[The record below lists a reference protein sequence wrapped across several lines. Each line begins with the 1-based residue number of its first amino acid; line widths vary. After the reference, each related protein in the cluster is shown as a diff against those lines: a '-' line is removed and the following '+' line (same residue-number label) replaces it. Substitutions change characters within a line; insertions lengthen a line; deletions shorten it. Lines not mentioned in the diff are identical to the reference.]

1 MRKFGKLKI
10 LMNTGT
16 FTVKK
21 IWNNEKNFAVEMT
34 DGTKITHRKNE
45 NFGVVE
51 GQTYDFTWTTNN
63 VGGKVYLNM
72 TGAKPAGSG
81 GSQAVSQPSS
91 GRGNVGREIMAQV
104 AFKGL
109 IELAAAGV
117 LEVVAIDAASVS
129 NYTDIIEAAA
139 KGVDPFANE

>member
-1 MRKFGKLKI
+1 
-10 LMNTGT
+10 MNTGT

-81 GSQAVSQPSS
+81 GAVSNQSNQQASS
-91 GRGNVGREIMAQV
+91 GRGNVSREIMAQV

-117 LEVVAIDAASVS
+117 FELDKIDAASVS

>member
-1 MRKFGKLKI
+1 
-10 LMNTGT
+10 MNGT

-81 GSQAVSQPSS
+81 GAVSNQSHQQASS
-91 GRGNVGREIMAQV
+91 GRGNVSREIMAQV

-117 LEVVAIDAASVS
+117 LELGKIDAASVS